1 MDEDKRKEW
10 AYWLGLAC
18 KILSYLATA
27 LAGGLVGAGCKNGA
41 LINLC

>member
-1 MDEDKRKEW
+1 MNEENTRKW
-10 AYWLGLAC
+10 ATWLTTIA

-27 LAGGLVGAGCKNGA
+27 VAGGLVGAGCKNGA

>member
-10 AYWLGLAC
+10 AYWLNLAA
-18 KILSYLATA
+18 KILSYFAA
-27 LAGGLVGAGCKNGA
+27 AFAGGVISAGCKNGA

>member
-1 MDEDKRKEW
+1 MNDEFKDKW
-10 AYWLGLAC
+10 ATWLTLAA

-27 LAGGLVGAGCKNGA
+27 IAGGLVGAGCKNGA